1 MSPGWA
7 SAIHW
12 VGNNHDRYLDSSPSL
27 QSLTLPMVF
36 APASHHPTMPGK
48 RAKSSTAEP
57 PTRTIANEK
66 DDKTNPQKPVV
77 ITAFSVDMFQQL
89 TFPND
94 PNQTPTMRTVVHI
107 QPESI
112 WASLP
117 KYRNCVIRGEKY
129 SVHQYAI
136 VSRSQPLPKPFHPL
150 DRDLQIPCVARIL
163 EVRAADPKNVWLRL
177 YWLYRPEEIP
187 GGRREYHGKDELII
201 SNHMEIVDALQVEC
215 PVQVRRW
222 KEEEK
227 AEDDDDNDN
236 RRHLPAA
243 ETREEEEA
251 LYFRQTYNFVT
262 REVSV
267 SKFLSLEENTKGGK
281 VKKMPERETGRANH
295 SPPSPSKKGPSHDLH
310 LQPARQPRSQQQQ
323 VRNPMHQPQMPCPSP
338 HALPATVD
346 PRGNPPQPEGTNGSS
361 VSPPAPPQIQFRQQ
375 HEDVVFSTSVAGKG
389 GEHFRIETIES
400 QRAENK
406 GRARFCITD
415 LWEEDHRSWE
425 VDFQCA
431 KCLARIL

>member
-12 VGNNHDRYLDSSPSL
+12 AGINHDRYLDSSPSL
-27 QSLTLPMVF
+27 QSLILPAVF

-57 PTRTIANEK
+57 PTQTIANEK
-66 DDKTNPQKPVV
+66 DNRTNGSSPQKPVV
-77 ITAFSVDMFQQL
+77 ITAFRVDMFQQL
-89 TFPND
+89 TLPND
-94 PNQTPTMRTVVHI
+94 PTQTPTMRTVVHI

-117 KYRNCVIRGEKY
+117 KYRNCIIRGEKY
-129 SVHQYAI
+129 SIHQYAI
-136 VSRSQPLPKPFHPL
+136 VSRSQPLLKPFHPF

-201 SNHMEIVDALQVEC
+201 SNHMEIVDALQVKR

-227 AEDDDDNDN
+227 AEEEEEEAEDDGG
-236 RRHLPAA
+236 HLPAA
-243 ETREEEEA
+243 ETREEA
-251 LYFRQTYNFVT
+251 LYFRQTYDFVT
-262 REVSV
+262 REVS
-267 SKFLSLEENTKGGK
+267 
-281 VKKMPERETGRANH
+281 
-295 SPPSPSKKGPSHDLH
+295 
-310 LQPARQPRSQQQQ
+310 
-323 VRNPMHQPQMPCPSP
+323 
-338 HALPATVD
+338 
-346 PRGNPPQPEGTNGSS
+346 PEGTSGA
-361 VSPPAPPQIQFRQQ
+361 VGPPAPQIQFRQR
-375 HEDVVFSTSVAGKG
+375 EDVVFSTSMAGKG

-406 GRARFCITD
+406 GRVRFCITD
-415 LWEEDHRSWE
+415 LWEDNRSWE
-425 VDFQCA
+425 VDIQCA

>member
-1 MSPGWA
+1 
-7 SAIHW
+7 
-12 VGNNHDRYLDSSPSL
+12 
-27 QSLTLPMVF
+27 
-36 APASHHPTMPGK
+36 MPGK

-66 DDKTNPQKPVV
+66 DDRTNPQKPVV
-77 ITAFSVDMFQQL
+77 ITAFRVDMFQQL

-107 QPESI
+107 EPESI

-117 KYRNCVIRGEKY
+117 KYRNCIIRGEKY

-136 VSRSQPLPKPFHPL
+136 VLRSQPLPKPFHPL

-187 GGRREYHGKDELII
+187 GGRRDYHGKDELII

-227 AEDDDDNDN
+227 AEDDDDNDDG
-236 RRHLPAA
+236 RHLPAA
-243 ETREEEEA
+243 ETRENEP

-262 REVSV
+262 REVS
-267 SKFLSLEENTKGGK
+267 
-281 VKKMPERETGRANH
+281 
-295 SPPSPSKKGPSHDLH
+295 
-310 LQPARQPRSQQQQ
+310 
-323 VRNPMHQPQMPCPSP
+323 
-338 HALPATVD
+338 
-346 PRGNPPQPEGTNGSS
+346 PEGTNGSS
-361 VSPPAPPQIQFRQQ
+361 VGCPPAPPQIQFRQQ
-375 HEDVVFSTSVAGKG
+375 DEDVVFSTSVAGKG
-389 GEHFRIETIES
+389 AEHFRIETIES

-415 LWEEDHRSWE
+415 LWEEDGRSWE